1 MGIFVADEKLN
12 VVKDSLRVGRNTK
25 GFSRGL
31 SVDLGDGACK
41 WTEPMREVPEEL
53 DLWKTLLVGFP
64 SGDKRMAWVQM
75 EALSGLPSKD
85 DWDFV
90 FNGYSNAPFIKTNYP
105 HPSAVWSWDSEADQV
120 ALVLQFICRSMVEYC
135 DIMWYHSFEDSYNK
149 ERVVLEDMYG
159 QRNHLNDFYGWRDAN
174 ALLEIYK
181 YGWYIDFYME
191 NGQYRDP
198 YNHEAIR
205 KDEFELYKSPDHLT
219 NDRHL
224 SRELKT
230 DRVTICHRTSSAT
243 NPCVEIR
250 IPDSYV
256 ELHRDHGDFIGT
268 CEDAM
273 KDPNFMNGHINP
285 PNCGADTQDLNCD
298 KITNFCRPVTII
310 SPDRLRDFTE
320 GPKETEIIGNI
331 LMSNEKTAQYIID
344 KETRPCIWT
353 EVIYENK
360 GPMTFDDRDISSDPN
375 FSEFMLQEML

>member
-25 GFSRGL
+25 GSSRGL

-41 WTEPMREVPEEL
+41 WTELMREVPEEL

-120 ALVLQFICRSMVEYC
+120 ALVLQFICRSMTSTPGVTRMPSSKSTSM
-135 DIMWYHSFEDSYNK
+135 DGTSTSI
-149 ERVVLEDMYG
+149 
-159 QRNHLNDFYGWRDAN
+159 WR
-174 ALLEIYK
+174 
-181 YGWYIDFYME
+181 M
-191 NGQYRDP
+191 
-198 YNHEAIR
+198 AI
-205 KDEFELYKSPDHLT
+205 T
-219 NDRHL
+219 VI
-224 SRELKT
+224 LKT
-230 DRVTICHRTSSAT
+230 DRVTICHRTFSAT
-243 NPCVEIR
+243 NPSVEIR

-298 KITNFCRPVTII
+298 KITNSCRPVTII
-310 SPDRLRDFTE
+310 SADRLRDFTE
-320 GPKETEIIGNI
+320 GPKETEIIGDLAVHLDRGHRKQGTN
-331 LMSNEKTAQYIID
+331 D
-344 KETRPCIWT
+344 
-353 EVIYENK
+353 
-360 GPMTFDDRDISSDPN
+360 FDDRDISSDPN
-375 FSEFMLQEML
+375 FSEFMLQEMLGEVCRLVDKYSADLWTDDINANRLVLLLSEHIPLLQTKIDSLLSGSCTLSVKDILGPGEGGSFWQKYCVKVLNGGVRGL